1 MDTQPRAED
10 EVLSQHETQ
19 AEEHVVTVEAEAAIA
34 LTAASEV
41 AISSESLEIEAS
53 ASTDTEK
60 PVIEAEDDIELSAEE
75 LQDELQVGPGAA
87 LSMPENPE
95 MEALNQAI
103 EDLASDEP
111 RSVELAPEELDFEE
125 FLNEELAA
133 EEFAP
138 PIKAEA
144 AAQVV
149 EQVAAETPAVATQFV
164 TENEFEQLVDEAL
177 ESVRG
182 ILLFKMRIDD
192 EGEDKHIAAAS
203 IGDGARRQFLL
214 LSLPV
219 AGGKLKVESASRSK
233 SPLAKL
239 AEAYVG
245 VVEAFRSAA

>member
-19 AEEHVVTVEAEAAIA
+19 AEEHVATDEAVAGPVV
-34 LTAASEV
+34 LTAADEV
-41 AISSESLEIEAS
+41 TVPSESLATEAS
-53 ASTDTEK
+53 AADESA
-60 PVIEAEDDIELSAEE
+60 IEAEEDIELSAED
-75 LQDELQVGPGAA
+75 LQDEWQVAPEAA
-87 LSMPENPE
+87 EAKPESPE
-95 MEALNQAI
+95 MEAQDQAI
-103 EDLASDEP
+103 EDWGLVEP
-111 RSVELAPEELDFEE
+111 VSVELAPEELDFEE

-138 PIKAEA
+138 PVEVEA
-144 AAQVV
+144 SDEVV
-149 EQVAAETPAVATQFV
+149 EMLAAETPAVATKFV
-164 TENEFEQLVDEAL
+164 TESEFEQLVDEAL
-177 ESVRG
+177 ESVGG

-192 EGEDKHIAAAS
+192 DGEDKHIAAAS

-219 AGGKLKVESASRSK
+219 VGGKLKVESASRSK